1 MYGNEVYEEEE
12 QAPEQ
17 CKIEDEDYY
26 PETEGEDDIN
36 VKEESKTEDDKIQLE
51 VKKSG
56 DVDSLE
62 INEKEVQ
69 KLIMISQRIKPAI
82 EFID

>member
-1 MYGNEVYEEEE
+1 
-12 QAPEQ
+12 
-17 CKIEDEDYY
+17 
-26 PETEGEDDIN
+26 

-62 INEKEVQ
+62 INEKEV
-69 KLIMISQRIKPAI
+69 
-82 EFID
+82 